1 MSWNITTRLNNLQQQ
16 VNNIA
21 NTGLTN
27 PLEQQLN
34 ANSYNMINLNTLNAN
49 SNVLKLQSNNI
60 GGIETNCNV
69 TVGGNLTCDTLNYTS
84 LNPPIQGGG
93 ETLQETL
100 VNGNSGGGLDI
111 TEINNLELNTLYY
124 VNLINGFNPTY
135 TLSQGMTQTGNNIT
149 SQGSIL
155 ASFIS
160 NNTYLNPSVS
170 STINFNDTGG
180 YVKIGLAINDVFWGA
195 FWYGPQTALYIV
207 NNGANGANVPLP
219 VGTVKISVVV
229 LNGKMNI
236 YVNDAIVPSLEISIP
251 SGNYNIFGIT
261 NQNVNTIFSNIITT
275 YASNPEPAPTLSE
288 VLASGN
294 SAGNASITDVNELTV
309 DTLNYT
315 TLNPPI
321 DNSQN
326 IEEVLT
332 VGNNANGKSI
342 IGLNEI
348 TVDTLNYT
356 TLNPPITGGG
366 ENLQQTLTNGNNAGG
381 LDIVGVNNLQINYG
395 NCQNIQFF
403 SGNTAVLKQGVNNGN
418 LVISNNNFASAG
430 TVFDSLYNGP
440 IPKAIKILNNKQFA
454 ITNIPQGSVGN
465 GTIFTL
471 LLDTYYTNKI
481 NYAQIFFNSIVMT
494 SSLTSTSLDL
504 YLTDNPNDT
513 FDPESTT
520 YTYQSIDL
528 TNSNNNSFI
537 NNTGLSIVFSSSTY
551 FNAIYLCVNSTFA
564 LPSLTTTIS
573 GEISVGIN
581 VPTITADPT

>member
-1 MSWNITTRLNNLQQQ
+1 MSWNITTRLNNLELK
-16 VNNIA
+16 VNTIA

-124 VNLINGFNPTY
+124 INLINGFNPTY

-321 DNSQN
+321 VS
-326 IEEVLT
+326 
-332 VGNNANGKSI
+332 
-342 IGLNEI
+342 
-348 TVDTLNYT
+348 
-356 TLNPPITGGG
+356 GG
-366 ENLQQTLTNGNNAGG
+366 ENLQQTLSIGNNAGG

>member
-1 MSWNITTRLNNLQQQ
+1 MSWNITTRLNNLELK
-16 VNNIA
+16 VNTIA

-315 TLNPPI
+315 ALNPPI
-321 DNSQN
+321 VS
-326 IEEVLT
+326 
-332 VGNNANGKSI
+332 
-342 IGLNEI
+342 
-348 TVDTLNYT
+348 
-356 TLNPPITGGG
+356 GG
-366 ENLQQTLTNGNNAGG
+366 ENLQQTLSIGNNAGG

-581 VPTITADPT
+581 VPTITADPI

>member
-1 MSWNITTRLNNLQQQ
+1 MSWNITTRLNNLELK
-16 VNNIA
+16 VNTIA

-155 ASFIS
+155 ASFTS

-315 TLNPPI
+315 ALNPPI
-321 DNSQN
+321 VS
-326 IEEVLT
+326 
-332 VGNNANGKSI
+332 
-342 IGLNEI
+342 
-348 TVDTLNYT
+348 
-356 TLNPPITGGG
+356 GG
-366 ENLQQTLTNGNNAGG
+366 ENLQQTLSIGNNAGG

>member
-1 MSWNITTRLNNLQQQ
+1 MSWNITTRLNNLELK
-16 VNNIA
+16 VNTIA

-321 DNSQN
+321 VS
-326 IEEVLT
+326 
-332 VGNNANGKSI
+332 
-342 IGLNEI
+342 
-348 TVDTLNYT
+348 
-356 TLNPPITGGG
+356 GG
-366 ENLQQTLTNGNNAGG
+366 ENLQQTLSIGNNAGG